1 MAPVE
6 QQVSNPLSTARAA
19 EPRHFDAVIL
29 SSFGGPEGQD
39 DVIPFLRNVTR
50 GRGIPDER
58 LEEVATHYRANGGVS
73 PINAQ
78 NRALR
83 DALETELRDRGVDV
97 PLLWANRNWDPY
109 VADVLTECNDR
120 GYRDLLVLATS
131 AFSGYSSCR
140 QYREDYGMGLEEL
153 GLADTLHV
161 EKVRPYF
168 DEVGFLTPSVEGLR
182 DALAKLRER
191 TAEGPLEVLFTTHSV
206 PDTDAYASGSERIEF
221 EENSAYVAQ
230 HLAASRWIVAQ
241 LGDVMD
247 GVNWQLVYQSRS
259 GPPQIPW
266 LEPDICDV
274 IETLPES
281 GVQGVA
287 VVPVGFVSDH
297 MEVIWDLDTEAKD
310 AAAEA
315 GIEFERVATAGTH
328 PAFVGALADAIE
340 QRLGTE
346 TAPPRVSACGQGTW
360 FDNCPA
366 DCCTKILRGQTEPR
380 PTVAQTPLD
389 QPIAVAMDEQGEVIY
404 R

>member
-109 VADVLTECNDR
+109 VADVLTECSDR

-230 HLAASRWIVAQ
+230 HLAASRWIVDQ
-241 LGDVMD
+241 LGDAMD

>member
-221 EENSAYVAQ
+221 EETSAYVAQ
-230 HLAASRWIVAQ
+230 HLAASRWIVDQ
-241 LGDVMD
+241 LGDAMD

-366 DCCTKILRGQTEPR
+366 DCCTKLLRGQTEPR

>member
-241 LGDVMD
+241 LGDAMD

>member
-1 MAPVE
+1 MAPLE
-6 QQVSNPLSTARAA
+6 QQVTNPLSAARAA

-29 SSFGGPEGQD
+29 SSFGGPEGQE

-83 DALETELRDRGVDV
+83 DALEAELRRRGVDV

-109 VADVLTECNDR
+109 VADVLTECNER
-120 GYRDLLVLATS
+120 GYKDLLVLATS

-140 QYREDYGMGLEEL
+140 QYREDYGMGLAEL
-153 GLADTLHV
+153 GLTDVMHV

-182 DALAKLRER
+182 DALATLRER
-191 TAEGPLEVLFTTHSV
+191 IGEGKIEVLFTTHSV
-206 PDTDAYASGSERIEF
+206 PDTDAHASGSERIEF

-230 HLAASRWIVAQ
+230 HLAASRWIVEQ
-241 LGDVMD
+241 LGDAMD
-247 GVNWQLVYQSRS
+247 NVNWQLVYQSRS

-274 IETLPES
+274 IETLPDS

-297 MEVIWDLDTEAKD
+297 MEVVWDLDTEAKD

-315 GIEFERVATAGTH
+315 GIAFERVATAGTH

-346 TAPPRVSACGQGTW
+346 TAPPRVSACGEGTW

-366 DCCTKILRGQTEPR
+366 DCCKKILRGQSEPR
-380 PTVAQTPLD
+380 PTVAQTPLE
-389 QPIAVAMDEQGEVIY
+389 QPIAVGMDEQGEVIY

>member
-1 MAPVE
+1 MARID
-6 QQVSNPLSTARAA
+6 QQTTNSLSAARAA
-19 EPRHFDAVIL
+19 EPRPFDAVIL

-83 DALETELRDRGVDV
+83 DALEAELRRRGVDV
-97 PLLWANRNWDPY
+97 PLLWANRNWAPY

-120 GYRDLLVLATS
+120 GYKDLLVLATS

-168 DEVGFLTPSVEGLR
+168 DEIGFLTPSVEGLR
-182 DALAKLRER
+182 DALAALRER
-191 TAEGPLEVLFTTHSV
+191 VGEGTLEVLFTTHSV
-206 PDTDAYASGSERIEF
+206 PDTDAHASGSERIEF

-230 HLAASRWIVAQ
+230 HLAVSRWIVAQ
-241 LGDVMD
+241 LGDAMD
-247 GVNWQLVYQSRS
+247 NVNWQLVYQSRS

-274 IETLPES
+274 IETLPQS
-281 GVQGVA
+281 GVRGVA

-297 MEVIWDLDTEAKD
+297 MEVMWDLDTEAKD

-315 GIEFERVATAGTH
+315 GIAFERVATAGTH

-366 DCCTKILRGQTEPR
+366 DCCQKILRGQSAPR

-389 QPIAVAMDEQGEVIY
+389 QPIAVGMDGQGEVMY

>member
-241 LGDVMD
+241 LGDAMD

-310 AAAEA
+310 TAAEA